1 LGIKG
6 LAATMKKCLV
16 LDDEQHS
23 IDILRDYIGKT
34 PNLSLLN
41 AFKNPIDAIPLIQT
55 EVIDIAFIDVQMPNL
70 TGLQFLKLLNKST
83 KVVLCTAYSEYAID
97 GYELNVIDYLL
108 KPISFE
114 RFLRS
119 IQKIEENKPPITQN
133 QKSETEDDYIFVKAE
148 SKGKFIKVN
157 LTDIFF
163 IEGLGNYQKIQLA
176 DNQIVCQLKMKNLEE
191 QLAPYGFTR
200 VHKSYL
206 VPIRKINQI
215 EGNKLRI
222 AQFEVPI
229 GDNFKEGLFEILR
242 EKMLD

>member
-1 LGIKG
+1 
-6 LAATMKKCLV
+6 MKKCLV

-23 IDILRDYIGKT
+23 IDILRDYIEKT
-34 PNLSLLN
+34 PNLSLLS
-41 AFKNPIDAIPLIQT
+41 ALKNPIDAIPLIQT
-55 EVIDIAFIDVQMPNL
+55 ETIDIAFIDVQMPNL

-97 GYELNVIDYLL
+97 GFELNVVDYLL

-119 IQKIEENKPPITQN
+119 IQKIEENNPAITQIT
-133 QKSETEDDYIFVKAE
+133 KPDVEDDYIFVKAE

-157 LTDIFF
+157 LKDIFF

-176 DNQIVCQLKMKNLEE
+176 DNQLVCQLTMKNLEE
-191 QLAPYGFTR
+191 QLVSYGFIR

-215 EGNKLRI
+215 EGNKLQI
-222 AQFEVPI
+222 GKFEVPI
-229 GDNFKEGLFEILR
+229 GDSFKDGLFKILK
-242 EKMLD
+242 EKMLE

>member
-1 LGIKG
+1 
-6 LAATMKKCLV
+6 MKKCLV

-23 IDILRDYIGKT
+23 IDILRDYIEKT
-34 PNLSLLN
+34 PNLSLLS
-41 AFKNPIDAIPLIQT
+41 ALKNPIDAIPLIQT
-55 EVIDIAFIDVQMPNL
+55 ETIDIAFIDVQMPNL

-97 GYELNVIDYLL
+97 GFELNVVDYLL

-119 IQKIEENKPPITQN
+119 IQKIEENNPAITQIT
-133 QKSETEDDYIFVKAE
+133 KPDVEDDYIFVKAE

-157 LTDIFF
+157 LKDIFF

-176 DNQIVCQLKMKNLEE
+176 DNQLVCQLTMKNLEE
-191 QLAPYGFTR
+191 QLVSYGFTR

-215 EGNKLRI
+215 EGNKLQI
-222 AQFEVPI
+222 GKFEVPI
-229 GDNFKEGLFEILR
+229 GDSFKDGLFKILK
-242 EKMLD
+242 EKMLE